1 MVSKDF
7 DRTIKFRQILSN
19 GHIINLPIV
28 EVSFFPNGIK
38 TNVPLLFDT
47 GASITTLSADLFPIL
62 GLQSW
67 NQGVPSNAAT
77 ASGIATIYQYQT
89 TIEIFGKSIHCP
101 VCLAQLPHNPLY
113 QGLLG
118 RNTIFDEFGFG
129 FWENARELYV
139 TANP

>member
-1 MVSKDF
+1 MVSKNF
-7 DRTIKFRQILSN
+7 DQVIKFRHILNN
-19 GHIINLPIV
+19 GHIFHFPIV

-38 TNVPLLFDT
+38 TNIPLLFDT
-47 GASITTLSADLFPIL
+47 DASTTTLRADLFPIL

-67 NQGVPSNAAT
+67 NQGVPVNAAT
-77 ASGIATIYQYQT
+77 ASGIATVYQYQT
-89 TIEIFGKSIHCP
+89 TIEIFGKSINCP
-101 VCLAQLPHNPLY
+101 VFLTQLPHNPLY

-129 FWENARELYV
+129 FWESAHELYV